1 MPPDL
6 HFYKQH
12 VIGEIGSRRSA
23 RRGRINFH
31 TALEAG
37 RNHLMGVRTGPVL
50 GLAAAVAVAVGLSLA
65 LMTQWGVPSFL
76 KSGASQ
82 DGVQTA
88 QGGADPPD
96 QPAVKLGLSINE
108 PGAFQG
114 YTLVAPVKSTRTY
127 LIDMEGKV
135 VRTWQS
141 DSTPAL
147 GASLLENGHLLRA
160 ELLPEA
166 PGTDGPGA
174 GGRVREFTW
183 EGDLVWDFKLTSTNQ
198 LPHHDITRLPN
209 GNVLMIVCDRKT
221 IKEAIAAGRRP
232 DLVDSRLLLLDC
244 LIEVKPTGKTTGDV
258 VWEWHLWDH
267 LVQDH
272 DPSRPN
278 FGNVAEHPELMDF
291 NYYANPVGVIARQP
305 GGMDKLRSLGYVGSG
320 TPANLP
326 RINPDWSHLNSV
338 AYNPELDQIAVISL
352 PFNELWIID
361 HSTTRAE
368 AAGHKGG
375 RGGKGGDFLYRWGN
389 PRTHRA
395 GSGEDQRLFAAHSA
409 HWIPPGLP
417 GAGHLLVF
425 NNGSGRPGGNYSS
438 VEELALPVD
447 ESGRYARPSA
457 SGYGPAQVVWSYT
470 APKKSDFYSMLL
482 SGAQRL
488 PNGNTLICSGSNGTL
503 LEVTPEKEVV
513 WKYINPTRGGYGPPR
528 PKQGGDGQFGPAG
541 GGSLFRAYRYGRG
554 YAGLTGK
561 DPTPCNTTDDT

>member
-1 MPPDL
+1 
-6 HFYKQH
+6 
-12 VIGEIGSRRSA
+12 
-23 RRGRINFH
+23 
-31 TALEAG
+31 
-37 RNHLMGVRTGPVL
+37 MGVRTGPAL
-50 GLAAAVAVAVGLSLA
+50 GLAAAVAVAVGLLLA

-88 QGGADPPD
+88 EGGAEPPD

-183 EGDLVWDFKLTSTNQ
+183 EGDLVWDFKLTSDKQ

-209 GNVLMIVCDRKT
+209 GNVLMIVWERKT
-221 IKEAIAAGRRP
+221 IKGAIAAGRRP
-232 DLVDSRLLLLDC
+232 DLVDSRLFLLDC

-272 DPSRPN
+272 DPSRAN
-278 FGNVAEHPELMDF
+278 FGNVAGHLELMDL

-368 AAGHKGG
+368 AAGHRGG
-375 RGGKGGDFLYRWGN
+375 KGGKGGDFLYRWGN

-395 GSGEDQRLFAAHSA
+395 GSKEDQRLFAAHSA

-417 GAGHLLVF
+417 GEGHMLVF
-425 NNGSGRPGGNYSS
+425 NNGSGRPDGNYSS

-447 ESGRYARPSA
+447 SSGRYARPSV
-457 SGYGPAQVVWSYT
+457 SSYGPSQVVWSYT

-503 LEVTPEKEVV
+503 LEMTPEKEIV
-513 WKYINPTRGGYGPPR
+513 WKYVNPTRGGYGPPR
-528 PKQGGDGQFGPAG
+528 PKQGGRDGQFGPAG

-554 YAGLTGK
+554 YAGLAGK
-561 DPTPCNTTDDT
+561 DLTPGKTIEELYPNETYGGAAR